1 MGTLGGFP
9 NPPAMG
15 SGRQSRPAPDPIHG
29 NRDAPPKS
37 LTFLTNVLSKRPVK
51 EMRMSRVSR
60 FFVLAVLLLGS
71 SAAFAEDF
79 KLGFVDMQRALNE
92 TDDGKKAKAALK
104 KVFDQKQKELDE
116 QQAALKKDIDDL
128 DKKRTLLPPDQ
139 VREKEGELQQ
149 RMQKVQQTY
158 LRHQQDL
165 SGKEQ
170 EATAKIYERM
180 NKIIAK
186 IAASENF
193 AMIVDKS
200 ALVFAKPQLD
210 LTSELIRRYNS
221 GEGGDAPAKPAPTA
235 KK

>member
-1 MGTLGGFP
+1 
-9 NPPAMG
+9 
-15 SGRQSRPAPDPIHG
+15 
-29 NRDAPPKS
+29 
-37 LTFLTNVLSKRPVK
+37 
-51 EMRMSRVSR
+51 MSRASR
-60 FFVLAVLLLGS
+60 FLVLAILLLGS
-71 SAAFAEDF
+71 ATAFAEDA

-116 QQAALKKDIDDL
+116 QQAALKKDIEDL

-139 VREKEGELQQ
+139 VREKEAELQS

-180 NKIIAK
+180 NKIIQK
-186 IAASENF
+186 IAQSESF
-193 AMIVDKS
+193 SMIVDKS
-200 ALVFAKPQLD
+200 ALVFAKPHLD
-210 LTSELIRRYNS
+210 LTTELIRRYNS
-221 GEGGDAPAKPAPTA
+221 GEGADNAKSPGPSA

>member
-1 MGTLGGFP
+1 MNKL
-9 NPPAMG
+9 
-15 SGRQSRPAPDPIHG
+15 RI
-29 NRDAPPKS
+29 
-37 LTFLTNVLSKRPVK
+37 
-51 EMRMSRVSR
+51 SR
-60 FFVLAVLLLGS
+60 FVLMAALLLGTT
-71 SAAFAEDF
+71 AAYAEEF

-92 TDDGKKAKAALK
+92 TEDGKKAKASLK

-116 QQAALKKDIDDL
+116 QQAALKKDIEDL
-128 DKKRTLLPPDQ
+128 DKKRTLLPADQ
-139 VREKEGELQQ
+139 VHAKEAELQS

-180 NKIIAK
+180 NKILQK

-193 AMIVDKS
+193 SMIVDKS
-200 ALVFAKPQLD
+200 ALVFAKPHLD
-210 LTSELIRRYNS
+210 LTNELIRRYNA
-221 GEGGDAPAKPAPTA
+221 GEGGDASGKSAPSA

>member
-1 MGTLGGFP
+1 M
-9 NPPAMG
+9 
-15 SGRQSRPAPDPIHG
+15 H
-29 NRDAPPKS
+29 
-37 LTFLTNVLSKRPVK
+37 
-51 EMRMSRVSR
+51 RVTR
-60 FFVLAVLLLGS
+60 LVVMAALLLGAS
-71 SAAFAEDF
+71 SALAEDF
-79 KLGFVDMQRALNE
+79 KLGYVDMQRALNE

-116 QQAALKKDIDDL
+116 QQAALKKDIEDL

-139 VREKEGELQQ
+139 VREKEAELQS

-180 NKIIAK
+180 NKIITK
-186 IAASENF
+186 IASSENF
-193 AMIVDKS
+193 SMIVDKS
-200 ALVFAKPQLD
+200 ALVFAKPHLD
-210 LTSELIRRYNS
+210 LTNELIRRYNA
-221 GEGGDAPAKPAPTA
+221 GEGADNAKPASPSA

>member
-1 MGTLGGFP
+1 
-9 NPPAMG
+9 
-15 SGRQSRPAPDPIHG
+15 
-29 NRDAPPKS
+29 
-37 LTFLTNVLSKRPVK
+37 VLSNPPVK
-51 EMRMSRVSR
+51 EIKMQRVTR
-60 FFVLAVLLLGS
+60 LVVMAALLLGAS
-71 SAAFAEDF
+71 QALAEDF

-116 QQAALKKDIDDL
+116 QQAALKKDIEDL

-139 VREKEGELQQ
+139 VREKEAELQG

-165 SGKEQ
+165 STKEQ

-180 NKIIAK
+180 NKIISK
-186 IAASENF
+186 IATTENF
-193 AMIVDKS
+193 SMIVDKS
-200 ALVFAKPQLD
+200 ALVFAKPHLD
-210 LTSELIRRYNS
+210 MTNELIRRYNA
-221 GEGGDAPAKPAPTA
+221 GEGGDSAKPAAPSA

>member
-1 MGTLGGFP
+1 MLRVF
-9 NPPAMG
+9 
-15 SGRQSRPAPDPIHG
+15 R
-29 NRDAPPKS
+29 
-37 LTFLTNVLSKRPVK
+37 FLLLS
-51 EMRMSRVSR
+51 
-60 FFVLAVLLLGS
+60 VLLFGS
-71 SAAFAEDF
+71 TAAFAEDF

-92 TDDGKKAKAALK
+92 TDDGRKAKAALK

-116 QQAALKKDIDDL
+116 QQAALKKDIEDL

-139 VREKEGELQQ
+139 VRDKEAELQQ

-165 SGKEQ
+165 SSKEQ
-170 EATAKIYERM
+170 EATGKIYERM
-180 NKIIAK
+180 NKIVAK

-200 ALVFAKPQLD
+200 ALVFAKPHLD

-221 GEGGDAPAKPAPTA
+221 GEGTETAGAKPAPAASA